1 MTDDDDE
8 QIADLIAQ
16 NKRQES
22 ALRKAWSKTAYL
34 ERKWKRLHKE
44 YIKITR
50 PRVQPKTLDEWER
63 MVAEA
68 SRQLLEIEGE
78 DG

>member
-1 MTDDDDE
+1 MSEEVE

-22 ALRKAWSKTAYL
+22 ALKKAWSKTAYY
-34 ERKWKRLHKE
+34 ERKYKRLHKE
-44 YIKITR
+44 YVRLTR
-50 PRVQPKTLDEWER
+50 PKVQPKTMDAWER

-68 SRQLLEIEGE
+68 SRQLEEI
-78 DG
+78 DND